1 MEMVDRYIYA
11 VIQKLPQ
18 DQRKDIA
25 DELRG
30 LIEDLLNERVE
41 DGEVTDE
48 DIEAV
53 LRSLGHP
60 RKLADKYRGAKR
72 YIIGPETFDS
82 YILVLKIVLSV
93 MGAII
98 GIGFIFNTIFDPTA
112 IIDHFVESIVA
123 IVTTIPTAFG
133 WTTLAFAIGE
143 YYGGTASVNFQ
154 KGQEWKLTDL
164 PQVPH
169 KKRQIK
175 RSEPISGIIFYMI
188 LLAIVIFSPEYI
200 GVWIFHDGFSGVVPF
215 FNDDAPNRFIF
226 FVIIILGLGVI
237 KESIKL
243 VYGKWSI
250 KLVTL
255 MAAVNLMSLIIV
267 IMMVTGSNI
276 WNPNFI
282 YELTQAE
289 LLTGDSKNY
298 EVVKII
304 WEKTTTWIVAIL
316 IIGLITEAIYGA
328 VKVFREQK

>member
-1 MEMVDRYIYA
+1 
-11 VIQKLPQ
+11 
-18 DQRKDIA
+18 
-25 DELRG
+25 
-30 LIEDLLNERVE
+30 
-41 DGEVTDE
+41 
-48 DIEAV
+48 
-53 LRSLGHP
+53 
-60 RKLADKYRGAKR
+60 
-72 YIIGPETFDS
+72 
-82 YILVLKIVLSV
+82 

-143 YYGGTASVNFQ
+143 YYGGTTSVNFQ

-215 FNDDAPNRFIF
+215 FNDDAPDRFIF

-255 MAAVNLMSLIIV
+255 MATVNLMSLIIV

-276 WNPNFI
+276 WNPDFI

-298 EVVKII
+298 EVVKTI
-304 WEKTTTWIVAIL
+304 WEKITTWVVAIL
-316 IIGLITEAIYGA
+316 IIGLIIEAIYGA
-328 VKVFREQK
+328 VKVFRAQK